1 MKKNSILITFI
12 VLLLVSC
19 GYKPILLNEKNNFY
33 IKKIEI
39 AKANKLNT
47 VIKNSLKSMSNK
59 ESKKAISLLI
69 DSQKIRNITSKDSKG
84 NPQLLSMSLSANV
97 KIYENNKI
105 KSEKDFFESFSYSNE
120 SNKFNLSKY
129 EKNIE
134 TNLRNKIIKNINVYL
149 ISF

>member
-12 VLLLVSC
+12 VFLLVSC
-19 GYKPILLNEKNNFY
+19 GYKPILLNEKNNFN

-39 AKANKLNT
+39 VKKSRLNT
-47 VIKNSLKSMSNK
+47 VIKNSLNRMSNE
-59 ESKKAISLLI
+59 ESKKEISLLI
-69 DSQKIRNITSKDSKG
+69 NSQKIRNITSKDSKG

-97 KIYENNKI
+97 KIYENNKM
-105 KSEKDFFESFSYSNE
+105 KAEKNFFESFSYSNE
-120 SNKFNLSKY
+120 SNKFNLFQY

-134 TNLRNKIIKNINVYL
+134 KNLRNKIIKNMNVYL

>member
-1 MKKNSILITFI
+1 
-12 VLLLVSC
+12 
-19 GYKPILLNEKNNFY
+19 
-33 IKKIEI
+33 
-39 AKANKLNT
+39 
-47 VIKNSLKSMSNK
+47 MSNK

-134 TNLRNKIIKNINVYL
+134 QNLRNKIIKNINVYL

>member
-134 TNLRNKIIKNINVYL
+134 KNLRNKII
-149 ISF
+149 

>member
-134 TNLRNKIIKNINVYL
+134 KNLRNKIIKNINVYL

>member
-69 DSQKIRNITSKDSKG
+69 DSQKIRNITSKDLKG

-134 TNLRNKIIKNINVYL
+134 KNLTNKIIKDINIYL
-149 ISF
+149 ASL

>member
-134 TNLRNKIIKNINVYL
+134 KNLTNKIIKDINIYL
-149 ISF
+149 ASL